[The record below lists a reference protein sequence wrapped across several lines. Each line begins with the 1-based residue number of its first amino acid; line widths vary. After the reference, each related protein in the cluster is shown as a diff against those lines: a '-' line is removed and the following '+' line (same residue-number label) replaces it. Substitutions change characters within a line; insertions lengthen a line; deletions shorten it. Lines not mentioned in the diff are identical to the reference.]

1 MFPARDAIDAR
12 LVRTL
17 LREQFPAWAR
27 REVTPVRESGNDHR
41 TFRVGNDLLA
51 RLPADVGY
59 VPQVEKEQRWLP
71 RLAPHLA
78 LPVPAVAG
86 CGRASERFPAPWSV
100 YEWIDGHRP
109 DPTRL
114 PHDVALAKS
123 LGAFLSS
130 LQRMDAT
137 DGPAPGL
144 HSAFRGGDVAQ
155 WDDQVSRRFDLLES
169 PARDR
174 ARETWRDAL
183 DAAFTGPPVW
193 VHGDVAIGN
202 LIVDDD
208 HRLSAVIDFGC
219 SAIGDPA
226 CDTVIFWTQFRG
238 DARRAFRH
246 ALDLDEAAWAR
257 GAGWALWKGLIM
269 LTNITPGEAEFA
281 KRVLGEVLTG
291 SR

>member
-1 MFPARDAIDAR
+1 
-12 LVRTL
+12 
-17 LREQFPAWAR
+17 
-27 REVTPVRESGNDHR
+27 VTPVRESGNDHR